1 MQAPLH
7 APLPHAPSLCPS
19 PRSPQTFLGN
29 SEAKVEAAV
38 AYAKKRR
45 AAEKLWPLL
54 SSAEAEAAEVEK
66 AAKEKAAKEKAAKEK
81 AAV

>member
-1 MQAPLH
+1 MGTCPFLP

-29 SEAKVEAAV
+29 FDAKVEAAV

-54 SSAEAEAAEVEK
+54 SSAEAEAAKAEK
-66 AAKEKAAKEKAAKEK
+66 AAKEKGTGEK

>member
-1 MQAPLH
+1 MPFPPSAL
-7 APLPHAPSLCPS
+7 ASCPLPLPLPAP
-19 PRSPQTFLGN
+19 SPQTFLG
-29 SEAKVEAAV
+29 SFEAKVEAAV

-54 SSAEAEAAEVEK
+54 SSAEAEAAKAEK
-66 AAKEKAAKEKAAKEK
+66 AAKEKGTGEK